1 MQIYNFTGKAKEENK
16 IDFKEPGEFLKRKF
30 EKGCIFGQDN
40 LLRTGTYKE
49 MGWSYDFKPFL
60 KRFLVKQYGNWSEYY
75 CLNKTTLRKLIFGKV
90 EEIREL

>member
-16 IDFKEPGEFLKRKF
+16 IDFKKPEEFLKRKF

-40 LLRTGTYKE
+40 LLRNGIYKE